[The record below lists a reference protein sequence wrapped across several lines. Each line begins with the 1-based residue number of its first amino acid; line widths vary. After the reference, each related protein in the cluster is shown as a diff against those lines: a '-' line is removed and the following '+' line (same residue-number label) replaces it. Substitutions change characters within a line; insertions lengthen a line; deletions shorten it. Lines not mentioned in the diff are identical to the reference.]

1 MAKFIP
7 SSQDLRRFFQGL
19 HIILNSDDGE
29 EDYDTTWYQNG
40 YASNGISVGHDG
52 TGSCDAGLRFLRPN
66 IPNNCE
72 IVSAKLRV
80 RANANASFT
89 PVNLKIKG
97 IKEVSPNTFAADG
110 SNRPS
115 IRAKTT
121 AVVDWDIAGAWTTG
135 QWHESPD
142 IKDVIKEIIEQPE
155 YDGKAIALVIEDDSS
170 ASGKYK
176 IISDSSAGTGKE
188 VQLILKLK
196 PIT

>member
-7 SSQDLRRFFQGL
+7 SSQDLRRFFQRL

-29 EDYDTTWYQNG
+29 EDYNTTWYEDG
-40 YASNGISVGHDG
+40 YTGNGISVGHDG
-52 TGSCDAGLRFLRPN
+52 TGACDAGLRFLRPN

-80 RANANASFT
+80 RANVNASFT

-97 IKEVSPNTFAADG
+97 IKEPSSNTFASGGAD
-110 SNRPS
+110 RPS
-115 IRAKTT
+115 IRDKTT
-121 AVVDWDIAGAWTTG
+121 AVVDWDITGAWAEG
-135 QWHESPD
+135 DWFESPD
-142 IKDVIKEIIEQPE
+142 IKDIIKEIIEQPE
-155 YDGKAIALVIEDDSS
+155 YDGKAIALVVEDDAS

-176 IISDSSAGTGKE
+176 IISDSSAGAGKE

-196 PIT
+196 PVI